1 MKRLS
6 IKSWTS
12 LALDISKTQCINHQT
27 LFFFILCERLPFFPR
42 KNYGKDKKV
51 NLSKERIY
59 HICMTWKGSLAQEL
73 FCAHC
78 GSDGD

>member
-1 MKRLS
+1 VY
-6 IKSWTS
+6 KSS
-12 LALDISKTQCINHQT
+12 NP
-27 LFFFILCERLPFFPR
+27 LFLYFRWKVAPFFPR

-59 HICMTWKGSLAQEL
+59 HIYMTWKGSLAQEL

-78 GSDGD
+78 GSDGDW